1 MSGERKLERCENGH
15 YYDADKFLTC
25 PHCEAMKLGLNTTR
39 EHFRRVMGEKL
50 KETMTET
57 RVSDSDMSESKL
69 GEAVRKAM
77 EKRAEKS

>member
-50 KETMTET
+50 KETVTES
-57 RVSDSDMSESKL
+57 RVSGQEDTGSKL
-69 GEAVRKAM
+69 GEAVRRAM
-77 EKRAEKS
+77 EKRAGTN